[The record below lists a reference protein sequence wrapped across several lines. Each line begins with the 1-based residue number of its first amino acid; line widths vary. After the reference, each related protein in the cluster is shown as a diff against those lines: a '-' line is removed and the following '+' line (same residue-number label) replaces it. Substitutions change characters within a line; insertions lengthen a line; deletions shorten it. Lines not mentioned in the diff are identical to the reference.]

1 MPLEFEECPSCRA
14 KPGSPDLCRECLI
27 RRQAVWDA
35 NRAERE
41 AEELA
46 KRSKETN
53 PKDLRGMKRV
63 PMHLVPQPVIAE
75 LSLAFLEGAIK
86 YGAHNYRVT
95 GVRATV
101 YIAAALRHIVQYL
114 EGEDHDPEVLGGVK
128 ISHLTKAIA
137 CLAVIRD
144 ADRLGKLHDDRP
156 PKHEDGWLREL
167 HDDVEKMLTAA
178 SEVKEPYTQKGNVTV
193 EDVVQLGESL
203 ERLDKQLA
211 WSNVEPKKEDW

>member
-14 KPGSPDLCRECLI
+14 KPGSPELCRDCLT
-27 RRQAVWDA
+27 RREEVWA
-35 NRAERE
+35 TNRAEETAAKE
-41 AEELA
+41 AR
-46 KRSKETN
+46 RSKETN

-63 PMHLVPQPVIAE
+63 PLHLVPMPVIAE
-75 LSLAFLEGAIK
+75 LALAFLEGAIK

-101 YIAAALRHIVQYL
+101 YIAAALRHIIQWL
-114 EGEDHDPEVLGGVK
+114 EGEDNDPEVLGGVK

-144 ADRLGKLHDDRP
+144 ADRLGKLYDDRP

-167 HDDVEKMLTAA
+167 HDDVEKMLAAA
-178 SEVKEPYTQKGNVTV
+178 SEVKEPFTQKGLSEDTTFANVLA
-193 EDVVQLGESL
+193 DDIRFFGE
-203 ERLDKQLA
+203 R
-211 WSNVEPKKEDW
+211 